1 MCKSHYE
8 VILYHDNATT
18 REDMSMIKLFTDSTI
33 DLTPAECDRLGV
45 TTVPL
50 TIHFGDQSYWEGIDM
65 THKEFYRRLRESD
78 AMPTTSQINPAQF
91 AAAFA
96 PALQEGHEII
106 MIVVS
111 SRVSGTCQSAQIA
124 ASAVPGRVHVVDSL
138 SGSFGAQPLVYEAA
152 RLRDEG
158 KLTAAQIAQ
167 ALRDLTPRLRLYAV
181 LDTLKYL
188 RKGGRL
194 SGGAALLGGLLG
206 ILPLV
211 EVRDGKIGLLGKA
224 RGDRAGMQQLL
235 ALFQKEPVDPRFGI
249 CLAHA
254 DDETRLNKYLNYLR
268 PYLGN
273 IAIRISGLGSVI
285 GTHAGPGVVGLSFV
299 VAK

>member
-1 MCKSHYE
+1 
-8 VILYHDNATT
+8 
-18 REDMSMIKLFTDSTI
+18 MIKLFTDSTI

-50 TIHFGDQSYWEGIDM
+50 TIHFGDQSYREGIDM

-96 PALQEGHEII
+96 SALQEGHEII

-124 ASAVPGRVHVVDSL
+124 ASAAPGRVHVVDSL

-194 SGGAALLGGLLG
+194 SSGAALLGGLLG
-206 ILPLV
+206 ILPVV
-211 EVRDGKIGLLGKA
+211 EARWQNRPLGSA
-224 RGDRAGMQQLL
+224 GDRAGMQQLL
-235 ALFQKEPVDPRFGI
+235 VLFRRPGSPLWHMLG
-249 CLAHA
+249 HA
-254 DDETRLNKYLNYLR
+254 DDERGERTS
-268 PYLGN
+268 
-273 IAIRISGLGSVI
+273 IICARIWA
-285 GTHAGPGVVGLSFV
+285 T
-299 VAK
+299 